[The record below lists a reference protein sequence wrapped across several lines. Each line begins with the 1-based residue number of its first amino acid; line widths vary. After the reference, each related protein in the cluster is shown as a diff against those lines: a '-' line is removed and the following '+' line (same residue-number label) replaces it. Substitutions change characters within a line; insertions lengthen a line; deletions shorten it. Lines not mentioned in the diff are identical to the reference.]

1 MAELTDACPTAPRAE
16 ETLAEHVADG
26 RDLAGETIVLATHN
40 AGKLREFRG
49 LCEPFDIALT
59 SAAELGLT
67 EPEETGATFEA
78 NAVLKAATAM
88 EASGKPALSDDSGLV
103 VEALDGEPGVRT
115 ADWATTPDG
124 TRDFD
129 LAMRKVEDALRERG
143 ATEPGRR
150 RASFVSVLCLAWP
163 DGTTEEFRGEVSG
176 TLVWPPRG
184 ERGFGYDPVFV
195 PDGHD
200 RTFGEM
206 DEDEKHG
213 WRPGDADALSHRAR
227 AFKAFAE
234 RRLVMRAAPASQG

>member
-1 MAELTDACPTAPRAE
+1 MADTTDGVPTEPRAT

-26 RDLAGETIVLATHN
+26 RDLAGATLVLATHN
-40 AGKLREFRG
+40 EGKLREFRG
-49 LCEPFDIALT
+49 LCEPFDVSLI
-59 SAAELGLT
+59 SCRELDLT

-78 NAVLKAATAM
+78 NAVVKAATAM

-103 VEALDGEPGVRT
+103 IAALDGEPGVRT
-115 ADWATTPDG
+115 ADWATTPEG

-129 LAMRKVEDALRERG
+129 MAMRKVEDALRERG
-143 ATEPGRR
+143 ATRPEQR

-163 DGTTEEFRGEVSG
+163 DGTTEEFRGEVAG

-184 ERGFGYDPVFV
+184 ERGFGFDPVFA

-206 DEDEKHG
+206 DENEKHG
-213 WRPGDADALSHRAR
+213 WRPGEADALSHRAR

-234 RRLVMRAAPASQG
+234 RRLLMRVAPAG